1 MKNEKLWSLKIPIKI
16 STKDKDI
23 EKFFKICKS
32 KLGLIPNIIKTNS
45 IDKKKFDAF
54 NIFYKMG
61 FVICSIFTLDISS
74 WIYFFIV

>member
-1 MKNEKLWSLKIPIKI
+1 MKNEKIWSLKIPIKI

-45 IDKKKFDAF
+45 IDKKKIRCF
-54 NIFYKMG
+54 
-61 FVICSIFTLDISS
+61 
-74 WIYFFIV
+74 